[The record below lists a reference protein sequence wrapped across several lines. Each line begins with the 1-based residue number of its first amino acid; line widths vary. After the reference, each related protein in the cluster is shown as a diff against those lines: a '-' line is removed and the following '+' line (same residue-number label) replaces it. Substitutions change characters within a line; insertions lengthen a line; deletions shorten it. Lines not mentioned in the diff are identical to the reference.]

1 MNRAPILIPMTLL
14 MSVSLAAATAADATP
29 RNWEPEQRSELVRYG
44 DLDLTSPS
52 GQRTFDR
59 RIEQAINRVCDRGD
73 VNDLQSAMDE
83 RRCRSDARAAAH
95 AQRSRAVASANAGS
109 IQLSGGR

>member
-14 MSVSLAAATAADATP
+14 MSVSLVAATAADASP
-29 RNWEPEQRSELVRYG
+29 RPDFRTELVRYG

-52 GQRTFDR
+52 GVRTLDS
-59 RIEQAINRVCDRGD
+59 RIAQAIDRVCDRGD
-73 VNDLQSAMDE
+73 VNDLNSAMAE
-83 RRCRSDARAAAH
+83 RRCRSHARAAANS
-95 AQRSRAVASANAGS
+95 QRSRAVASANGGS

>member
-1 MNRAPILIPMTLL
+1 MKRTPIVIPMALL
-14 MSVSLAAATAADATP
+14 MSVSLAAATAAEATP
-29 RNWEPEQRSELVRYG
+29 RSWESGQRSELVRYG

-52 GQRTFDR
+52 GQRTLDN

-73 VNDLQSAMDE
+73 VNDLSSAMEE
-83 RRCRSDARAAAH
+83 RRCRSNARSAAH
-95 AQRSRAVASANAGS
+95 AQRGQAVASANSGS